1 MSRDISRDTGADTD
15 RGTGQEVVRGLRGAA
30 TDALAAAVSALTAEV
45 AELYDDRARR
55 RLLDLATGVLVDQLR
70 VTPAEAADHLLEL
83 AVSTG
88 LSAGDLAADILNA
101 AAKSLVV
108 EAPAEARRI
117 RRATAAVLATDS
129 AGEAAVTLLDGG
141 LRRIGVR
148 TLYLWRRTGTDCLA
162 LAGQAGAGPQEA
174 QHWQWVPPDTPLH
187 RVLWEGTAWW
197 GVDDWLP
204 GGSGTR
210 AVLPLRRHGHIVG
223 VALCV
228 WDTAEGPD
236 DRVRRTAELL
246 CEPCGAL
253 LGDPDPPGT
262 RAGEAALL
270 ELASGPAALL
280 GTDGRLEYVNPAAR
294 RALGAVRSP
303 VGRSGAEVF
312 PYAWGVLGP
321 AVGGPEP
328 LRLGRVGGLD
338 DVRVLPL
345 GRGRAAVL
353 WEAAALRSEALARVL
368 GRLDRVGYFAED
380 LLTGATDW
388 SRETYTLFGMDPD
401 APPVPLARLGARLHP
416 EDVPLLEGLLA
427 SLVEG
432 RRGDRALVRAI
443 RADGGVRH
451 VRIAAEP
458 LLSGAALV
466 GLTGV
471 YQDVS
476 AQHHNELALSAAHE
490 DATAR
495 ALFVLRLQRAIV
507 PEAPSVTE
515 PAGGLDI
522 AARYRPAAQD
532 YLVGGDWYDVL
543 ALPDGRVMLAV
554 GDIAGHGIDAATSMV
569 VLRNALRGLAVTG
582 ADPGALMAWL
592 NEVTLGTRGGPTAT
606 AVCAVYD
613 PGTGSLRWA
622 GAGHPPLLLLRDGR
636 AAILEAPLNI
646 LLGAVAGVT
655 YEEAELRLRP
665 GDTLL
670 LYTDG
675 FVERRRVAME
685 RSLAALRRA
694 AERVGAGPVETMADE
709 LLARVTGDT
718 DDDTSLVVVRVPRT
732 GPGGASGRGAGRG
745 AWGSGVREA

>member
-1 MSRDISRDTGADTD
+1 MSRDANTD
-15 RGTGQEVVRGLRGAA
+15 
-30 TDALAAAVSALTAEV
+30 DALAAAVSALTAEI
-45 AELYDDRARR
+45 AGLHDDRARR

-101 AAKSLVV
+101 AAKSLVA
-108 EAPAEARRI
+108 EAPADARRI
-117 RRATAAVLATDS
+117 RRATAAVLATDT

-174 QHWQWVPPDTPLH
+174 RHWQWVPPDTPLH
-187 RVLWEGTAWW
+187 RVLWEGAAWW

-204 GGSGTR
+204 GGTGTR

-228 WDTAEGPD
+228 WDTAQAPD

-253 LGDPDPPGT
+253 LGEPDPPGT
-262 RAGEAALL
+262 RAAEAVLL
-270 ELASGPAALL
+270 ELATGPAVLL
-280 GTDGRLEYVNPAAR
+280 GADGRLEYVNPAAR
-294 RALGAVRSP
+294 TALGAVRSP
-303 VGRSGAEVF
+303 VGRSAAEVF
-312 PYAWGVLGP
+312 PYAWSALAP
-321 AVGGPEP
+321 AADRTEP
-328 LRLGRVGGLD
+328 RRLGHVGGLD

-353 WEAAALRSEALARVL
+353 WEAAALRSEALTRVL
-368 GRLDRVGYFAED
+368 GRLERVGYFEED
-380 LLTGATDW
+380 LLTGATRW
-388 SRETYTLFGMDPD
+388 SQETYTLFGMDRD

-427 SLVEG
+427 SLGEG

-458 LLSGAALV
+458 LLSGAALT

-476 AQHHNELALSAAHE
+476 AQHHNELALSAAQE

-495 ALFVLRLQRAIV
+495 ARFVLQLQRAIV
-507 PEAPSVTE
+507 PEAPLTAE
-515 PAGGLDI
+515 PAGGLDV
-522 AARYRPAAQD
+522 AVRYRPASQD

-543 ALPDGRVMLAV
+543 VLPDGRVLVAV

-582 ADPGALMAWL
+582 AGPGRLMTWL

-613 PGTGSLRWA
+613 PVAGSLRWA
-622 GAGHPPLLLLRDGR
+622 GAGHPPVLLLREGR
-636 AAILEAPLNI
+636 ARILDAPHNI
-646 LLGAVAGVT
+646 LLGAVAGAD
-655 YEEAELRLRP
+655 YEEASLALLP

-675 FVERRRVAME
+675 FVERRHVSMD

-694 AERVGAGPVETMADE
+694 AQRVGAGPVESMADA
-709 LLARVTGDT
+709 LLSAVTGDT

-732 GPGGASGRGAGRG
+732 GAGPGVAAGPVAAG
-745 AWGSGVREA
+745 PHPGVREP

>member
-1 MSRDISRDTGADTD
+1 MSGDTSSREPIRGIRSAAD
-15 RGTGQEVVRGLRGAA
+15 E
-30 TDALAAAVSALTAEV
+30 ALAAAVSALTAEV
-45 AELYDDRARR
+45 AELHDDRARR

-101 AAKSLVV
+101 AAKSMVGEV
-108 EAPAEARRI
+108 PAEARRI
-117 RRATAAVLATDS
+117 RRATSAVLATDT
-129 AGEAAVTLLDGG
+129 AGEAAVTLLDEG

-148 TLYLWRRTGTDCLA
+148 TLYLWRRTATDCLA

-174 QHWQWVPPDTPLH
+174 RHWQWVPPDTPLH
-187 RVLWEGTAWW
+187 RVLWEGSAWW

-204 GGSGTR
+204 GGTGTR

-228 WDTAEGPD
+228 WDTARELD
-236 DRVRRTAELL
+236 ERIRRTAELL

-253 LGDPDPPGT
+253 LGDPGPPGT
-262 RAGEAALL
+262 PAAEASLL

-280 GTDGRLEYVNPAAR
+280 AADGTLEYVNPAAR
-294 RALGAVRSP
+294 TALGAVRNP
-303 VGRSGAEVF
+303 VGRSGAAVF
-312 PYAWGVLGP
+312 PYAWSALG
-321 AVGGPEP
+321 AAAGRAGPQ
-328 LRLGRVGGLD
+328 RLGRVGALD

-345 GRGRAAVL
+345 GQGRTAVL
-353 WEAAALRSEALARVL
+353 WEAAALRGEALARAL
-368 GRLDRVGYFAED
+368 GRLERVGYFEED
-380 LLTGATDW
+380 LLTGAVHW
-388 SRETYTLFGMDPD
+388 SRETYTLFGMDRD
-401 APPVPLARLGARLHP
+401 APPVPLARLGPRLHP
-416 EDVPLLEGLLA
+416 EDVPLLEELLA
-427 SLVEG
+427 TLTEDGHGS
-432 RRGDRALVRAI
+432 RALVRAI

-458 LLSGAALV
+458 LLSGAALT

-476 AQHHNELALSAAHE
+476 AQHHSEVALSAAQE

-495 ALFVLRLQRAIV
+495 ARFVLQLQRAIV
-507 PEAPSVTE
+507 PEAPSSAQ

-522 AARYRPAAQD
+522 AARYRPASQD

-543 ALPDGRVMLAV
+543 VLPDGRVLLAV
-554 GDIAGHGIDAATSMV
+554 GDVAGHGIDAATSMV

-592 NEVTLGTRGGPTAT
+592 NEVTLGARGAPTAT

-613 PGTGSLRWA
+613 PAAGSLRWA
-622 GAGHPPLLLLRDGR
+622 GAGHPPALLLREGR
-636 AAILEAPLNI
+636 ARMLEAPHNV
-646 LLGAVAGVT
+646 LLGAAAGIG
-655 YEEAELRLRP
+655 YEEACLPLYP

-675 FVERRRVAME
+675 FVERRHVSMD
-685 RSLAALRRA
+685 RSLGALRRA

-709 LLARVTGDT
+709 LLAAVTGDT
-718 DDDTSLVVVRVPRT
+718 DDDTSLVVVRVPR
-732 GPGGASGRGAGRG
+732 RGAGPGAAAGPDRG
-745 AWGSGVREA
+745 MRPDRGVREP